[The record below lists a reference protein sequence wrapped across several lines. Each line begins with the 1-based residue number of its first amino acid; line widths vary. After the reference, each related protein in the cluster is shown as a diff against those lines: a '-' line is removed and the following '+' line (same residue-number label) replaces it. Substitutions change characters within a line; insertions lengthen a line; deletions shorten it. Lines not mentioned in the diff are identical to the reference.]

1 MSDLKKFNQLIVH
14 PNSQSYLTSVL
25 GERKGEFVNNITAL
39 VANNRQLQECE
50 PVTLMYASLK
60 ATALRLPLD
69 PNLAQAYVIPYK
81 NNKTRTVEAQF
92 QMGWRGFVQLAIRSG
107 QFQTINVTDI
117 REGEIQGYDLISG
130 EMLVRALP
138 GREKLPVEGYMAYF
152 RLTNGFTK
160 SLYMT
165 AGEVEQHAKRY
176 SQTYASKNDYVRSS
190 SKWTTDFDAMARKT
204 VLKLLLSRFAPL
216 SVDMQQAV
224 QADQAVMHSD
234 SSFEYVDND
243 QQGSGKSTLDLA
255 REAMQRTEETD
266 IVNTETGEVVS
277 DIDMEQPQEAEPQEP
292 SKDDIS
298 KTDAKPKKA
307 GKSTKQQDL
316 FTEPS

>member
-14 PNSQSYLTSVL
+14 PNTQSYLTSVL

-130 EMLVRALP
+130 EMQVRALP

-176 SQTYASKNDYVRSS
+176 SQTYASKNEYVRSS

-216 SVDMQQAV
+216 SVEMQQAV

-255 REAMQRTEETD
+255 REAMQRAEETE
-266 IVNTETGEVVS
+266 IVDTETGEVVS

-292 SKDDIS
+292 SKDDM
-298 KTDAKPKKA
+298 PKVETKK
-307 GKSTKQQDL
+307 KSTKQKEL
-316 FTEPS
+316 FDQ

>member
-1 MSDLKKFNQLIVH
+1 MSNLKQFNQMIVA
-14 PNSQSYLTSVL
+14 PNTQAYLQGVL

-50 PVTLMYASLK
+50 PTTLMFAALK

-69 PNLAQAYVIPYK
+69 PNLAQAHVIPYR

-117 REGEIQGYDLISG
+117 REGEMQGYDLISG
-130 EMLVRALP
+130 EMQVKAMP
-138 GREKLPVEGYMAYF
+138 EREKLPVVGYLAFF
-152 RLTNGFTK
+152 RLTNGFAK

-176 SQTYASKNDYVRSS
+176 SQTYASKNDYVRNN

-224 QADQAVMHSD
+224 QADQAVMRGD
-234 SSFEYVDND
+234 SNFSYVDNEP
-243 QQGSGKSTLDLA
+243 KSTLELA
-255 REAMQRTEETD
+255 REAMQAEDVEPAQVVD
-266 IVNTETGEVVS
+266 TETGEVTETETQ
-277 DIDMEQPQEAEPQEP
+277 DE
-292 SKDDIS
+292 
-298 KTDAKPKKA
+298 TKKA
-307 GKSTKQQDL
+307 SIHQQNLFEEDNKQ
-316 FTEPS
+316 